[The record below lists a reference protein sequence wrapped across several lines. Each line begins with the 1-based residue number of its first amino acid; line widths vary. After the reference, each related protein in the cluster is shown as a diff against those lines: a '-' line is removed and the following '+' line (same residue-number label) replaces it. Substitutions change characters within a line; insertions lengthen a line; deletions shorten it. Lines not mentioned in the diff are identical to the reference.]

1 MARKS
6 QTKEPRIIENQV
18 NDSSDEEIDEDA
30 AFNSDDELKYG
41 EFFVKKKR
49 SAATKHLAPNNESE
63 ESGSD
68 DDDDSSSSNDSSDE
82 HSKDWA
88 SDDSDEEND
97 GGQYMLDLLNNLD
110 KQVPGNEDES
120 KSKSKNEE
128 YNGRIRMEN
137 LPAAAVHM
145 PESQFGA
152 SLVSIPSSSG
162 ASKNNKLTLD
172 SLMSGIS
179 DTQGFTQVQRTMRVL
194 SSGKDNVGRLLAAE
208 NKNVTGKQLETTPAP
223 VPRVVS
229 ERASRKVHYEATTED
244 VSQWKDVIHNQ
255 RDAETLDFRV
265 NKGGAKASGVT
276 KDGLIDKF
284 EARTEFEEEL
294 AKALEVAGMD
304 DEKAME
310 MREKKRLGVED
321 GFEDDGD
328 LDDDLGCNRIS
339 VEGQFLY
346 MHDIFICVMCL
357 ASSNYHIN
365 LHQTQEYKKRHGEL
379 AKMRALMFYEEQK
392 RHRINKIKSKK
403 YRKIQ
408 KRKREREKDA
418 EEEGARSDGEIS

>member
-1 MARKS
+1 MYIKRNRWCIKWGIQDSRLKHIHIGLSIVIISPITNMARKS
-6 QTKEPRIIENQV
+6 QTKEPRIVENQV
-18 NDSSDEEIDEDA
+18 NDSSDEEIDEDE

-49 SAATKHLAPNNESE
+49 STATKHLNPNNESD

-68 DDDDSSSSNDSSDE
+68 GDDDSSSSNDSSDE

-110 KQVPGNEDES
+110 KQVPGNEGDV
-120 KSKSKNEE
+120 KNKSKNDSH
-128 YNGRIRMEN
+128 NGKIRMEN

-194 SSGKDNVGRLLAAE
+194 SSGKDNGGKVLEAE
-208 NKNVTGKQLETTPAP
+208 NKNVTGKQLQTTPAP

-294 AKALEVAGMD
+294 AKALEVAGMNN
-304 DEKAME
+304 EKAME
-310 MREKKRLGVED
+310 MMEKKRLGVDD

-339 VEGQFLY
+339 VEG
-346 MHDIFICVMCL
+346 
-357 ASSNYHIN
+357 
-365 LHQTQEYKKRHGEL
+365 
-379 AKMRALMFYEEQK
+379 
-392 RHRINKIKSKK
+392 
-403 YRKIQ
+403 
-408 KRKREREKDA
+408 
-418 EEEGARSDGEIS
+418 

>member
-162 ASKNNKLTLD
+162 ASKDNKLTLD

-194 SSGKDNVGRLLAAE
+194 SSGKDNGGRVLAAE

-244 VSQWKDVIHNQ
+244 VSQ
-255 RDAETLDFRV
+255 
-265 NKGGAKASGVT
+265 
-276 KDGLIDKF
+276 
-284 EARTEFEEEL
+284 
-294 AKALEVAGMD
+294 
-304 DEKAME
+304 
-310 MREKKRLGVED
+310 
-321 GFEDDGD
+321 
-328 LDDDLGCNRIS
+328 
-339 VEGQFLY
+339 
-346 MHDIFICVMCL
+346 
-357 ASSNYHIN
+357 
-365 LHQTQEYKKRHGEL
+365 
-379 AKMRALMFYEEQK
+379 
-392 RHRINKIKSKK
+392 
-403 YRKIQ
+403 
-408 KRKREREKDA
+408 
-418 EEEGARSDGEIS
+418 